1 MIDVSTFTPWTFFS
15 DMGFI
20 LILLLI
26 GKVIRVYVKFIQKL
40 FIPPSLIAGLLGLT
54 LGPNGLGWVPFS
66 NNLGTYAA
74 IFIALVFAALPLA
87 SPKFKAKE
95 VVQKVGPMWA
105 FAQFGMLFQWAIAGM
120 FGLVVIKLIWP
131 SINSAFGIMLSTG
144 FYGGHGTAAAI
155 GDSFKNFGWDEA
167 RSLGMTTATVGVV
180 VAIVGG
186 LIMVKWAARNNHTK
200 FIADFNDLPN
210 ELRSGLIPASK
221 RESSGDITISPISID
236 TLTFHAA
243 LVTGVALVGYLFS
256 LSVKSYAPSLELPVF
271 SCAFII
277 GLIAKKIFDR
287 LNVSNYIC
295 PKTTSQLSSSF
306 TDMLVAC
313 GVASIQLSVVVEYA
327 IPLVVIIVF
336 GIITVWLTTFIVGRI
351 LLKDYWFERSIFA
364 WGWWTGTMAM
374 GIALLRIVDPKTE
387 SQTMDNYALAYLP
400 IAPLEILLIT
410 LVPIAF
416 INDMGWW
423 LVIGCF
429 VLSMLTLLV
438 AYKMGWTAKGK
449 RKK

>member
-1 MIDVSTFTPWTFFS
+1 MA
-15 DMGFI
+15 
-20 LILLLI
+20 
-26 GKVIRVYVKFIQKL
+26 RVYLKFIQKL

-54 LGPNGLGWVPFS
+54 LGPNGLGWIPFS
-66 NNLGTYAA
+66 DNLGTYAA

-95 VVQKVGPMWA
+95 VVDKVGPMWA

-120 FGLVVIKLIWP
+120 FGLVVIKYIWP

-155 GDSFKNFGWDEA
+155 GDAFNNFGWEEA

-180 VAIVGG
+180 VAILGG
-186 LIMVKWAARNNHTK
+186 LIMVKWATKNNHTK
-200 FIADFNDLPN
+200 FIADFNDLPD
-210 ELRSGLIPASK
+210 ELRSGLIPESK
-221 RESSGDITISPISID
+221 RESSGSVTISPISLD
-236 TLTFHAA
+236 MLTFHAA
-243 LVTGVALVGYLFS
+243 LVVSVALAGYMFS
-256 LSVKSYAPSLELPVF
+256 MGVKQFYPSLELPVF
-271 SCAFII
+271 SCAFIV

-287 LNVSNYIC
+287 TNVSSYIC

-306 TDMLVAC
+306 TDILVAC
-313 GVASIQLSVVVEYA
+313 GVASIKLNVVVEYA
-327 IPLVVIIVF
+327 IPLALIIIF
-336 GIITVWLTTFIVGRI
+336 GIFTVWLTTFVIGRK
-351 LLKDYWFERSIFA
+351 LLKDYWFERSLFA

-416 INDMGWW
+416 INDKGWW
-423 LVIGCF
+423 LVLGCLT
-429 VLSMLTLLV
+429 LSLLTLLFAV
-438 AYKMGWTAKGK
+438 KMGWTAKGK
-449 RKK
+449 KKK